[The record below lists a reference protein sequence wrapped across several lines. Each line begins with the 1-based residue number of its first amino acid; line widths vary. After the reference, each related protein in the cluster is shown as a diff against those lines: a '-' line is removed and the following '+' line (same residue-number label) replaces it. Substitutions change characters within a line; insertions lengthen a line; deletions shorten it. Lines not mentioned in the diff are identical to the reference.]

1 MGFLK
6 SAKGVEPRR
15 ETNGN
20 SPVFAASRL
29 SVTLFLVLALCFTDR
44 AFTESAGAQDVSEYQ
59 VKAAFL
65 YNFAKFVEWPGAA
78 EPSPDGFFVIG
89 ILGKDPFGSTL
100 DLLVKTKTVMGRH
113 IEVKRFTRVE
123 DVHGC
128 QMVFISASEARK
140 LPATIKALNGMS
152 VLTVSEVPQFL
163 EAGGMLNLIL
173 AGNRVAFEANPR
185 AAERE
190 GFRLSSKLLQLAVNL
205 RGAPQP

>member
-6 SAKGVEPRR
+6 TAKDVEPRR
-15 ETNGN
+15 EITRK
-20 SPVFAASRL
+20 SPVFADSRL
-29 SVTLFLVLALCFTDR
+29 IVTLSLVLALCFSER
-44 AFTESAGAQDVSEYQ
+44 AFAESAGAQDVSEYQ

-100 DLLVKTKTVMGRH
+100 DLLVKTKTAMGRH
-113 IEVKRFTRVE
+113 IEVKRFARVE

-128 QMVFISASEARK
+128 QMLFISASEARK

-163 EAGGMLNLIL
+163 GAGGMLNLVL
-173 AGNRVAFEANPR
+173 AGNRVAFEANPL
-185 AAERE
+185 AAEHE

>member
-1 MGFLK
+1 
-6 SAKGVEPRR
+6 
-15 ETNGN
+15 
-20 SPVFAASRL
+20 
-29 SVTLFLVLALCFTDR
+29 
-44 AFTESAGAQDVSEYQ
+44 
-59 VKAAFL
+59 
-65 YNFAKFVEWPGAA
+65 
-78 EPSPDGFFVIG
+78 
-89 ILGKDPFGSTL
+89 
-100 DLLVKTKTVMGRH
+100 
-113 IEVKRFTRVE
+113 
-123 DVHGC
+123 
-128 QMVFISASEARK
+128 MVFISASEARK

>member
-1 MGFLK
+1 MGLL
-6 SAKGVEPRR
+6 AAPRQF
-15 ETNGN
+15 
-20 SPVFAASRL
+20 VVA
-29 SVTLFLVLALCFTDR
+29 LVLALCAGER
-44 AFTESAGAQDVSEYQ
+44 IPGESAGGPDVGEYQ

-65 YNFAKFVEWPGAA
+65 YNFAKFVEWPNAA
-78 EPSPDGFFVIG
+78 EPPSDGLFVIG

-100 DLLVKTKTVMGRH
+100 DLLVKTKMAMGRR

-128 QMVFISASEARK
+128 HMLFISASEARK
-140 LPATIKALNGMS
+140 LPATIKALSGTS

-163 EAGGMLNLIL
+163 EAGGMLNLVL

-190 GFRLSSKLLQLAVNL
+190 GFRLSSKLLQLALNL